1 MSPVGAAQLSWH
13 ASDQFSI
20 ALRNE
25 PEMVSFLYYVG
36 ASDRISGKRPSR
48 PVSGGRVPC
57 DVGVAA
63 KATTRPR
70 ARCSRVSASRCGTR
84 PVRGL
89 DVCRAPGSKSDTLP
103 SVVVVVVEVLH
114 TLHGRIIRK
123 GAQRTGKVAG
133 ARPDDARW
141 RSRRRLEQFSV
152 NEYYRE
158 EVFSVVSIERS
169 RPSEEY
175 VVTVPVG
182 CLEYSEPAQGELG
195 RRTETRLGLGRRR
208 LASSPIPVGS
218 MSVGAALGSRRRG
231 RNEGPRTHG
240 GGRHGRR
247 TRIRGSTD
255 PHRHGCTR

>member
-1 MSPVGAAQLSWH
+1 MIG
-13 ASDQFSI
+13 F
-20 ALRNE
+20 RE
-25 PEMVSFLYYVG
+25 
-36 ASDRISGKRPSR
+36 SGRR

-70 ARCSRVSASRCGTR
+70 ARCSRLSASRCGTR
-84 PVRGL
+84 PVRGP

-103 SVVVVVVEVLH
+103 SVVAVEVLH
-114 TLHGRIIRK
+114 TYGAWQNHKK

-195 RRTETRLGLGRRR
+195 RRTETRLGLGGTT
-208 LASSPIPVGS
+208 ASEPSDTGP
-218 MSVGAALGSRRRG
+218 G
-231 RNEGPRTHG
+231 R
-240 GGRHGRR
+240 
-247 TRIRGSTD
+247 
-255 PHRHGCTR
+255 

>member
-1 MSPVGAAQLSWH
+1 MQG
-13 ASDQFSI
+13 
-20 ALRNE
+20 
-25 PEMVSFLYYVG
+25 
-36 ASDRISGKRPSR
+36 SR
-48 PVSGGRVPC
+48 
-57 DVGVAA
+57 
-63 KATTRPR
+63 
-70 ARCSRVSASRCGTR
+70 
-84 PVRGL
+84 L
-89 DVCRAPGSKSDTLP
+89 DN
-103 SVVVVVVEVLH
+103 
-114 TLHGRIIRK
+114 K

-158 EVFSVVSIERS
+158 EVFRWSRLNES

-208 LASSPIPVGS
+208 LAGRPIPIRA

-231 RNEGPRTHG
+231 RNEGPRTLRYPQRRTSNPSTRFDGSTQTRLHAVAASCG
-240 GGRHGRR
+240 GLTRSSAGRR
-247 TRIRGSTD
+247 LNARRGARFGSYLVD
-255 PHRHGCTR
+255 PASSHMLVSKIKPCMSKHKLLHSEAANGSLGHP